1 MTNIIQWNCRGLKIN
16 LLELTLLVQSF
27 LPIAFCLQETHL
39 KESDNVSLKGYNMY
53 STFSKVDERA
63 AGGSSI
69 FVKDNVIHSTVQ
81 LTTDLQAVAIRLSLD
96 KTITLCS
103 IYIPP
108 NSIID
113 KAKLKN
119 LTDQLP
125 SPFILMG
132 DFNAHNPLW
141 GSKTHNAKGKIIEDF
156 VSQEGLC
163 IFNDG
168 SNTYLHPG
176 NGSYSSIDITICDP
190 SLLLDYSWRVHD
202 DLCGSDHFPIVLE
215 HLFTSAQQRVPR
227 WKLDKADWSLFE
239 NLCQAELQS
248 KMFETVHD
256 PILTF
261 NTVLTSIADR
271 TIPKTSA
278 NPKHPSKPWFDDACD
293 QAIGDRKKSERR
305 FNQQPT
311 TENLSNF
318 RIFRAKARRT
328 CRQARRTS
336 WKKFVS
342 GITSRTPMTKVW
354 NMVNKIKGKNS
365 KATVKHLKDGNNLLT
380 SEKDI
385 ANKLGETFAKSSSC
399 NNYRED
405 FKKVKKQ
412 KEKIKLNF
420 K

>member
-1 MTNIIQWNCRGLKIN
+1 MSVFGH
-16 LLELTLLVQSF
+16 
-27 LPIAFCLQETHL
+27 LPIVEIHNWSGESVWDLPSDIDDSSTSKSLPSSASKKVSSSSSKQSTRAPSPLRSQEKKDVQKKPGNTSSQKSSDSRSVGRGRGGVTPAARSPGDRRLSSDNRFSTLIIETEMETESVPPPERSRSQETHL

-215 HLFTSAQQRVPR
+215 HFFNSAQQRVPR

-239 NLCQAELQS
+239 NLCRTELQS
-248 KMFETVHD
+248 KMFETVQD

-293 QAIGDRKKSERR
+293 QAIGDRKK
-305 FNQQPT
+305 
-311 TENLSNF
+311 
-318 RIFRAKARRT
+318 I
-328 CRQARRTS
+328 
-336 WKKFVS
+336 
-342 GITSRTPMTKVW
+342 
-354 NMVNKIKGKNS
+354 
-365 KATVKHLKDGNNLLT
+365 
-380 SEKDI
+380 
-385 ANKLGETFAKSSSC
+385 
-399 NNYRED
+399 
-405 FKKVKKQ
+405 
-412 KEKIKLNF
+412 
-420 K
+420 

>member
-1 MTNIIQWNCRGLKIN
+1 MALTSGNPTSCWA
-16 LLELTLLVQSF
+16 LLGGT
-27 LPIAFCLQETHL
+27 PIAVTQGDPL
-39 KESDNVSLKGYNMY
+39 
-53 STFSKVDERA
+53 
-63 AGGSSI
+63 GGSCI
-69 FVKDNVIHSTVQ
+69 AQV
-81 LTTDLQAVAIRLSLD
+81 
-96 KTITLCS
+96 
-103 IYIPP
+103 PG
-108 NSIID
+108 
-113 KAKLKN
+113 
-119 LTDQLP
+119 
-125 SPFILMG
+125 G

-141 GSKTHNAKGKIIEDF
+141 GSKTHNAKGKIVEDF

-176 NGSYSSIDITICDP
+176 NGSYSSIDITIGDP

-227 WKLDKADWSLFE
+227 WKLDKADWSLFR

-248 KMFETVHD
+248 KMFETVQD

-293 QAIGDRKKSERR
+293 QAIGDRKKYERR

-311 TENLSNF
+311 TEISVFFALRHGGLVGKPDEHPGKNL
-318 RIFRAKARRT
+318 
-328 CRQARRTS
+328 
-336 WKKFVS
+336 
-342 GITSRTPMTKVW
+342 SRTPMTKVW

-365 KATVKHLKDGNNLLT
+365 KATVKHLKDGNDLLT
-380 SEKDI
+380 SEKDS

-412 KEKIKLNF
+412 KEKIKFNF

>member
-1 MTNIIQWNCRGLKIN
+1 
-16 LLELTLLVQSF
+16 
-27 LPIAFCLQETHL
+27 
-39 KESDNVSLKGYNMY
+39 MY

-132 DFNAHNPLW
+132 DFNAHNPLR

-215 HLFTSAQQRVPR
+215 HLFTSAQQR
-227 WKLDKADWSLFE
+227 SLSD
-239 NLCQAELQS
+239 LA
-248 KMFETVHD
+248 V
-256 PILTF
+256 
-261 NTVLTSIADR
+261 
-271 TIPKTSA
+271 
-278 NPKHPSKPWFDDACD
+278 
-293 QAIGDRKKSERR
+293 
-305 FNQQPT
+305 
-311 TENLSNF
+311 
-318 RIFRAKARRT
+318 
-328 CRQARRTS
+328 
-336 WKKFVS
+336 FVS
-342 GITSRTPMTKVW
+342 GNWPRLSVENNQSKISW
-354 NMVNKIKGKNS
+354 VNQKLAIMRRR
-365 KATVKHLKDGNNLLT
+365 APAVKLT
-380 SEKDI
+380 DEEF
-385 ANKLGETFAKSSSC
+385 GH
-399 NNYRED
+399 NY
-405 FKKVKKQ
+405 
-412 KEKIKLNF
+412 LN
-420 K
+420 

>member
-1 MTNIIQWNCRGLKIN
+1 MIQWNCRGLKIN

-69 FVKDNVIHSTVQ
+69 FVKDSVIHSTVQ

-168 SNTYLHPG
+168 SNTYLDPG

-190 SLLLDYSWRVHD
+190 SLLLDYAWRVHD

-271 TIPKTSA
+271 TIPKTFG
-278 NPKHPSKPWFDDACD
+278 NPKHPSK
-293 QAIGDRKKSERR
+293 
-305 FNQQPT
+305 T
-311 TENLSNF
+311 
-318 RIFRAKARRT
+318 
-328 CRQARRTS
+328 
-336 WKKFVS
+336 
-342 GITSRTPMTKVW
+342 
-354 NMVNKIKGKNS
+354 MV
-365 KATVKHLKDGNNLLT
+365 
-380 SEKDI
+380 
-385 ANKLGETFAKSSSC
+385 
-399 NNYRED
+399 
-405 FKKVKKQ
+405 
-412 KEKIKLNF
+412 
-420 K
+420 

>member
-215 HLFTSAQQRVPR
+215 HF
-227 WKLDKADWSLFE
+227 F
-239 NLCQAELQS
+239 
-248 KMFETVHD
+248 
-256 PILTF
+256 
-261 NTVLTSIADR
+261 
-271 TIPKTSA
+271 
-278 NPKHPSKPWFDDACD
+278 
-293 QAIGDRKKSERR
+293 
-305 FNQQPT
+305 
-311 TENLSNF
+311 
-318 RIFRAKARRT
+318 
-328 CRQARRTS
+328 
-336 WKKFVS
+336 
-342 GITSRTPMTKVW
+342 
-354 NMVNKIKGKNS
+354 
-365 KATVKHLKDGNNLLT
+365 
-380 SEKDI
+380 
-385 ANKLGETFAKSSSC
+385 
-399 NNYRED
+399 
-405 FKKVKKQ
+405 
-412 KEKIKLNF
+412 
-420 K
+420 

>member
-1 MTNIIQWNCRGLKIN
+1 
-16 LLELTLLVQSF
+16 
-27 LPIAFCLQETHL
+27 
-39 KESDNVSLKGYNMY
+39 MY

-227 WKLDKADWSLFE
+227 WKL
-239 NLCQAELQS
+239 
-248 KMFETVHD
+248 V
-256 PILTF
+256 
-261 NTVLTSIADR
+261 
-271 TIPKTSA
+271 
-278 NPKHPSKPWFDDACD
+278 
-293 QAIGDRKKSERR
+293 
-305 FNQQPT
+305 
-311 TENLSNF
+311 
-318 RIFRAKARRT
+318 
-328 CRQARRTS
+328 
-336 WKKFVS
+336 
-342 GITSRTPMTKVW
+342 
-354 NMVNKIKGKNS
+354 
-365 KATVKHLKDGNNLLT
+365 
-380 SEKDI
+380 
-385 ANKLGETFAKSSSC
+385 
-399 NNYRED
+399 
-405 FKKVKKQ
+405 
-412 KEKIKLNF
+412 
-420 K
+420 